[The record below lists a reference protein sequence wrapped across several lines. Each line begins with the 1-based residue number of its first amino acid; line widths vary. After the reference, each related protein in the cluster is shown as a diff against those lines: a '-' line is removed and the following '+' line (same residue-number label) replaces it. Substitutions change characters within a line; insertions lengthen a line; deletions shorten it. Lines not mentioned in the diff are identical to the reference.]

1 MLSDVRV
8 NEIRTPQRVVLL
20 LRRTHAKMAN
30 FAVIPAMRRGARV
43 AESACLESTCA
54 GNGTVGSNPTLSAT
68 TSGGVRTGGSEGGVP
83 PSWGDRSAAEAR
95 GGRPPSGSVGG
106 GRHATSNSHPLR
118 QISLFPRLEIFGF
131 ELNMAT
137 IKTTQE
143 GIGYLVGLLKD
154 KTKTITRA
162 IFWKIPHANS
172 QQEDIGLKIGRYNK
186 NGFDPE
192 TLEIEN
198 PKSELTLDNEEF
210 QKLLEFL
217 SENHEPFKK
226 GIKRYIPIDE
236 KFDQESIEQLKA
248 FFDNPDKQKL
258 LDFVAKN
265 DILPEDLIA
274 GLQNQARINAVEQF
288 EIMLEQDLVEQE
300 WQEWFKRNDWVLGS
314 EFVRILDEREIDTA
328 NITDYLMQAYDG
340 FLDIVEIKRPEGNL
354 RFWAN
359 GQDHGNYVPSSDLT
373 KAVTQ
378 ATKYIYEVEREA
390 NSVKFLERV
399 DNVKTIKPR
408 CILIFGRSDDW
419 NEDQKEAYRIL
430 NSSYHNLTIMTYDH
444 VLGRAK
450 RILGIDER

>member
-1 MLSDVRV
+1 
-8 NEIRTPQRVVLL
+8 
-20 LRRTHAKMAN
+20 
-30 FAVIPAMRRGARV
+30 
-43 AESACLESTCA
+43 
-54 GNGTVGSNPTLSAT
+54 
-68 TSGGVRTGGSEGGVP
+68 
-83 PSWGDRSAAEAR
+83 
-95 GGRPPSGSVGG
+95 
-106 GRHATSNSHPLR
+106 
-118 QISLFPRLEIFGF
+118 
-131 ELNMAT
+131 MAT
-137 IKTTQE
+137 IKTTQG
-143 GIGYLVGLLKD
+143 GIGYLVGLLRD

-172 QQEDIGLKIGRYNK
+172 QQEDIRLKIGRYNK
-186 NGFDPE
+186 NGFAPE

-210 QKLLEFL
+210 QKLLEFI

-226 GIKRYIPIDE
+226 GIRRYIPIDE
-236 KFDQESIEQLKA
+236 KFDQGSIEHLKA

-258 LDFVAKN
+258 LDFVATN

-274 GLQNQARINAVEQF
+274 GLQNQARINAVQQF
-288 EIMLEQDLVEQE
+288 EIMLEQDLIEQE

-354 RFWAN
+354 RFWVN

-390 NSVKFLERV
+390 NSVKFLEKV

-408 CILIFGRSDDW
+408 CILIFGRSDNW
-419 NEDQKEAYRIL
+419 NENQKEAYRIL
-430 NSSYHNLTIMTYDH
+430 NASYHNLTIMTYDH

-450 RILGIDER
+450 RILGIDEPLVGLTMEP